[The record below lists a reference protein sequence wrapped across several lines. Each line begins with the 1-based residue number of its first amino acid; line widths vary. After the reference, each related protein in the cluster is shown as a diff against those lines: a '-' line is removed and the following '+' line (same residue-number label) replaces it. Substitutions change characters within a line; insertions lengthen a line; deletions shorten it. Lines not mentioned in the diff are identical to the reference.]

1 MNNIIM
7 LKVTGNYG
15 TQPLSAT
22 KLIASVTIS
31 CPPTNAG
38 TVYLKV
44 GTSGTE
50 VPWVPGEWHE
60 FKNIDLSTLYVRGNP
75 PDTVTII
82 GGTW

>member
-7 LKVTGNYG
+7 LKVVANVVA
-15 TQPLSAT
+15 QPLSAT

-31 CPPTNAG
+31 CPPANSG
-38 TVYLKV
+38 TVYFKV

-60 FKNIDLSTLYVRGNP
+60 FKNIDLSTLYLRGTP
-75 PDTVTII
+75 GDAVTII